1 MDPSPRTPLAPP
13 GAAKTPGPEGDEGAS
28 SPRCL
33 DQGLGLAG
41 RRLHGGRPRCGRAV
55 RLHPGRGAGRGLSA
69 CGGVSRP
76 RPWAEA
82 RVLRPVPRAGNPTQ
96 LPGAAHPARPGLGRE
111 RRRGKGEGKGW
122 WVRGCGDRR
131 AESPACPRGSRA
143 AAPGSREEPAPCL
156 AGVEPVAE
164 GSPRAVAGLARGGR
178 PELLPP
184 FCFLFSLVC
193 SGGGVGLGCGW
204 AKGFTCGHV
213 CSGPGASKTLSPAP
227 R

>member
-1 MDPSPRTPLAPP
+1 MS
-13 GAAKTPGPEGDEGAS
+13 
-28 SPRCL
+28 
-33 DQGLGLAG
+33 GLGA
-41 RRLHGGRPRCGRAV
+41 RPRWAAAARRQAEVRARCSTASRPGCGAW
-55 RLHPGRGAGRGLSA
+55 AQC
-69 CGGVSRP
+69 CGGSRP

-111 RRRGKGEGKGW
+111 RKRGKGEGKGW

-156 AGVEPVAE
+156 AGVEPAAE

-204 AKGFTCGHV
+204 ARGFTCGHV
-213 CSGPGASKTLSPAP
+213 CSGPGASKTLSRAP